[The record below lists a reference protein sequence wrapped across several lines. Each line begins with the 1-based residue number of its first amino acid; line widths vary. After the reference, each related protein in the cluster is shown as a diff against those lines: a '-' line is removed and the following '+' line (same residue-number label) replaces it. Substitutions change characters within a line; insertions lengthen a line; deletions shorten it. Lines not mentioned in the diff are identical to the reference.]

1 MKEITL
7 LRHAKSSW
15 EHEILDDFDRP
26 LNDRGL
32 REANI
37 IAQAL
42 ARKIKRPEKIITSP
56 AIRAYQTAQ
65 FCREAWEMGWSDFRI
80 RAPIYEASEST
91 LLHLAEKASEK
102 ADRLL
107 FVGHNPGFSLLFDLL
122 TGKGFELKTANAVV
136 IRFAGGAVQPGK
148 GKLIEHLTPKDPS

>member
-26 LNDRGL
+26 LNERGL
-32 REANI
+32 REAKI

-42 ARKIKRPEKIITSP
+42 ARRIERPDRIITSP
-56 AIRAYQTAQ
+56 AVRAYQTAQ
-65 FCREAWEMGWSDFRI
+65 FCREAWEIAWSEFSI

-91 LLHLAEKASEK
+91 LLRLAVEAAEKN
-102 ADRLL
+102 DRFL

-136 IRFAGGAVQPGK
+136 IRFEYDEIGPGK
-148 GKLIEHLTPKDPS
+148 GTLVHHLTPKRDG